1 MSARTLFLAWREPES
16 RRSYPIGRLDADG
29 DPESYRFRY
38 TRGALRAEREAG
50 LPRTIEFP
58 CADKEYRSSGLF
70 PMFGNRVISPR
81 RPDRAE
87 QLRELGLGENAD
99 PIEILS
105 ANEGLRVTDAYR
117 VFPKLVKKDGGE
129 FACRFFLHGWRRIP
143 TEDRERVGA
152 LEEGEE
158 LRVRIETENP
168 GAGRDAGL
176 VTGDLRTVGWA
187 PRWLAEE
194 AAAALRETGDCAARI
209 VRINPLPPPSPQRIL
224 VEMRGCW
231 RDHEPMSGEDFIPLV
246 GD

>member
-1 MSARTLFLAWREPES
+1 MNTRTLFLAWRKPES
-16 RRSYPIGRLDADG
+16 RQSYPIGRLDADG

-38 TRGALRAEREAG
+38 TRGALRAEKEAG
-50 LPRTIEFP
+50 LPRTVEFP
-58 CADKEYRSSGLF
+58 YPEKEYRSNSLF
-70 PMFGNRVISPR
+70 ALFRNRVISPR
-81 RPDRAE
+81 RPDRAA
-87 QLRELGLGENAD
+87 QLRALGLEENAD
-99 PIEILS
+99 PIKILS
-105 ANEGLRVTDAYR
+105 VNGGRRVTDTYR

-129 FACRFFLHGWRRIP
+129 FSCHFFLHGWRRIP

-187 PRWLAEE
+187 PRWLVEE

-224 VEMRGCW
+224 VEMRGRW